1 MIVDIRE
8 YPGAIA
14 KVNELLTAGREIEL
28 KMENENIA
36 VADHIRVFQGLYA
49 KGKTERGR

>member
-28 KMENENIA
+28 KMENGGVA
-36 VADHIRVFQGLYA
+36 VADHIRVFQGVFA
-49 KGKTERGR
+49 KGETERSR